1 MLRSFR
7 LTEDSFTIRLSKVLK
22 LLKSYMIALMFN
34 DTWQPSTTAI
44 MEISFNAWPMW
55 NKLPKMIDT
64 CILIT
69 PFMLEKWKSR
79 SSHNFWNHI
88 EGKSYIEFMDRV
100 FFRLKEFWPIAV
112 SLNSIF
118 YFAVWHLHIWPKH
131 LVLLK
136 NIWTENFP
144 VLYQMA
150 DCIVRSTKYE
160 ESS

>member
-1 MLRSFR
+1 MLQSFR

-22 LLKSYMIALMFN
+22 LLKSYMIVLMFN

-44 MEISFNAWPMW
+44 MEISFNVWPMW

-88 EGKSYIEFMDRV
+88 EGKLHIECMARI
-100 FFRLKEFWPIAV
+100 LQISV
-112 SLNSIF
+112 SLNSIT
-118 YFAVWHLHIWPKH
+118 YFVVWHLHIWPKH

-150 DCIVRSTKYE
+150 DCIVRSTKSE

>member
-1 MLRSFR
+1 MLQSFR

-22 LLKSYMIALMFN
+22 LLKSYMIVLMFN

-88 EGKSYIEFMDRV
+88 EGKFHIEFMDKY
-100 FFRLKEFWPIAV
+100 FFALKEFCKLLYLLIQLLILQFDTYIYGRSIWCYGRIYGPRTFPFYIRWPIA
-112 SLNSIF
+112 L
-118 YFAVWHLHIWPKH
+118 
-131 LVLLK
+131 
-136 NIWTENFP
+136 
-144 VLYQMA
+144 
-150 DCIVRSTKYE
+150 
-160 ESS
+160 